1 MRKRITSLIGS
12 VSAAVVLLGGTAP
25 APVPEVQ
32 AQAPTRLTEISAAP
46 YSLAEN
52 GGFETY
58 AARIASL
65 NDRLATADVADVL
78 ADANRAGRPLCHGTG
93 VSGATG
99 FCWATGD
106 DNTPDWYP
114 QGLTASWDASESG
127 TYAGKRVMLASWY
140 DASGD
145 RGVRISFVDYDDPAD
160 VRYRHVLLVEPTS
173 NTNFRAVNIH
183 AGGVA
188 WVGDHLYVMDTGRG
202 IRVFDLRT
210 LWRTAGDPTKAR
222 IGLVD
227 GEYYAHD
234 YRYVLPQVGGYT
246 QTGTCSRPVSSVTAP
261 LCFSYG
267 AVDRSTSPVTIVTGE
282 YYDGIAGARLV
293 RWPVAGNGLAVDS
306 SGVVAAAAAYQSPH
320 TNLQGVASYAGDFL
334 VDRSRGSSTRGIL
347 YRSRVGGT
355 ATSSSLPIG
364 PEDLTYQAEA
374 GRVWTQSEYP
384 RSRMVF
390 SVPVSLG

>member
-1 MRKRITSLIGS
+1 MRRRITRLIGS
-12 VSAAVVLLGGTAP
+12 LSLAGVLLGGALVAP
-25 APVPEVQ
+25 AQ
-32 AQAPTRLTEISAAP
+32 AAAAQVPTRLTEISAEP

-52 GGFETY
+52 GSFETY
-58 AARIASL
+58 APRIASL
-65 NDRLATADVADVL
+65 NGRLAGADVADVL
-78 ADANRAGRPLCHGTG
+78 ADANRAGRSLCHSTG

-114 QGLTASWDASESG
+114 QGLTGSWDASAGG
-127 TYAGKRVMLASWY
+127 TYAGRRVMLASWY
-140 DASGD
+140 DATGD
-145 RGVRISFVDYDDPAD
+145 RGVRISFVDYDDPSD

-173 NTNFRAVNIH
+173 TTNFRAVNIH

-188 WVGDHLYVMDTGRG
+188 WAGDYLYVMDTNRG

-210 LWRTAGDPTKAR
+210 LWRTAGDTTKSR

-227 GEYYAHD
+227 GQYYAHD
-234 YRYVLPQVGGYT
+234 YRYVLPQVGSYT
-246 QTGTCSRPVSSVTAP
+246 QTGSCSRPVSSVTAP

-282 YYDGIAGARLV
+282 YYDGIGGARLV
-293 RWPVAGNGLAVDS
+293 RWPVAGNGLATDS
-306 SGVVAAAAAYQSPH
+306 TGVVAPTAAYQSPH
-320 TNLQGVASYAGDFL
+320 TNLQGVASYGGDYL

-364 PEDLTYQAEA
+364 PEDLSYQAAA
-374 GRVWTQSEYP
+374 GRAWTQSEYP
-384 RSRMVF
+384 GSRMVF
-390 SVPVSLG
+390 SVPITLG